1 MLTETLREE
10 RENRLA
16 LESFTKK
23 EIMINADNDAQDD
36 EAAKHGIVAVQKDVS
51 YLEQILRAE
60 VKARLQ
66 LQEEGKER
74 VDSLVQR
81 VAAGIRFGS
90 FRRGILA

>member
-60 VKARLQ
+60 VKAARDLLLGRPALRFETILQ
-66 LQEEGKER
+66 QKTISS
-74 VDSLVQR
+74 D
-81 VAAGIRFGS
+81 
-90 FRRGILA
+90 